1 MAEDAASSVGPVRQ
15 QEGWRIVPPHE
26 GHVALLVDLGADAE
40 ARRWGDAVPV
50 RDPGAARAWVAVARD
65 GWAGRHRWAPRR
77 WVVEESAEGATG
89 PDADQVW
96 RPAGLVEYRPD
107 GHGGAEVGYAVHPD
121 HRGRG
126 VATRA
131 LGLALDHAF
140 DEDDVVLARWRAEV
154 GHWASR
160 RVSWRLGFSV
170 PVPVRGLVPG
180 WDQDTAPRDGW
191 IATLHRDDPR
201 EPAYPWREI
210 PVLTE
215 ADGDVRLRPWRAD
228 ADDTAALV
236 SVDDVARQFLGPV
249 LPGSG
254 EESVRAWTGARLE
267 SALLGHSLTWC
278 IADARSD
285 VALGGISLFDLL
297 DPFAHGCAEVGYW
310 LLPTARGRGA
320 VTRALRLVTRYAV
333 TELGVHRIAAQTD
346 ERNDASHRAL
356 LRAGFRWTVTEPLSC
371 VYAAG
376 GERHG
381 TARFALLGDEA
392 AGSAELPGPPPA
404 VAAAEHPPAPSGTA
418 PGPPPVSR
426 PGVPTLRADPLV
438 LRPWRTGDE
447 DRIVEAVTD
456 PLTRQY
462 LPQLP
467 DPYGQP
473 EAAAFLQSCAEAC
486 ERGERRT
493 WAVADAADDRVLGAV
508 SLTEA
513 AASGTPGEIGYWA
526 HPDARG
532 RGVATG
538 AVRAVIRYALAPEA
552 EKGLG
557 LRRVWVQ
564 AAGSNLAS
572 QRVAVAAGLR
582 EVGRDRQAEVLR
594 DGTVE
599 DLVRL
604 DLLAQEVA
612 APG

>member
-1 MAEDAASSVGPVRQ
+1 MRQ
-15 QEGWRIVPPHE
+15 QKGWRIVPPHE
-26 GHVALLVDLGADAE
+26 GHLALLLDLGADGE

-77 WVVEESAEGATG
+77 WVVEGSAGVATG
-89 PDADQVW
+89 PGADEVW
-96 RPAGLVEYRPD
+96 RPAGIVEYRPD

-121 HRGRG
+121 HRGHG

-140 DEDDVVLARWRAEV
+140 GEDDVVLARWRAEV

-160 RVSWRLGFSV
+160 RVAWRLGFSA
-170 PVPVRGLVPG
+170 PVQVRGLLPG

-191 IATLHRDDPR
+191 LATLHRDDPR
-201 EPAYPWREI
+201 EPAHPWREI

-215 ADGDVRLRPWRAD
+215 QDADVRLRPWRAD
-228 ADDTAALV
+228 ADDTAALM
-236 SVDDVARQFLGPV
+236 SVDDVARQFVGPV
-249 LPGSG
+249 LPGAG
-254 EESVRAWTGARLE
+254 EEAVRAWTRARRE
-267 SALLGHSLTWC
+267 SALLGHGLSWC

-310 LLPTARGRGA
+310 LLPAGRGRGA

-333 TELGVHRIAAQTD
+333 AELGVHRVLAQTD

-356 LRAGFRWTVTEPLSC
+356 LRAGFRWTVTEPRSC

-376 GERHG
+376 GEQHG
-381 TARFALLGDEA
+381 TARFALLDDE
-392 AGSAELPGPPPA
+392 GRSPGPPGPPPA
-404 VAAAEHPPAPSGTA
+404 VVAAGHPPASSGTT
-418 PGPPPVSR
+418 PDPPVPR
-426 PGVPTLRADPLV
+426 APVPTLRADPLV

-447 DRIVEAVTD
+447 DRVVEAVTD

-462 LPQLP
+462 LPELP
-467 DPYGQP
+467 DPYGRP
-473 EAAAFLQSCAEAC
+473 EAASFLEACAEASA
-486 ERGERRT
+486 RGERLT

-508 SLTEA
+508 SLTRTS
-513 AASGTPGEIGYWA
+513 ASGAPGEIGYWA

-532 RGVATG
+532 RGLTTA
-538 AVRAVIRYALAPEA
+538 AVRAVVRYALAPVAGE
-552 EKGLG
+552 GLG

-564 AAGSNLAS
+564 AAEGNLAS
-572 QRVAVAAGLR
+572 RRVAVAAGLR

-604 DLLAQEVA
+604 DLLAQEL
-612 APG
+612 PSPT